1 MTASALM
8 QRTSAKKKPSVRMAF
23 FIVTPKPPPR
33 EVVIDPVRL

>member
-1 MTASALM
+1 MMNTMECNTKEDIGPL
-8 QRTSAKKKPSVRMAF
+8 